1 MQIHDICIVM
11 WIYVLRLDRET
22 SSNYLDSSDEQCT
35 SITKSNGNESVAIPS
50 TISRVG
56 ESTLIESGKEY
67 IEEGKKEFRHS
78 APSTGRT
85 QQWPRINIITV
96 RLG

>member
-1 MQIHDICIVM
+1 MKFHQVALV
-11 WIYVLRLDRET
+11 VLV
-22 SSNYLDSSDEQCT
+22 EQR
-35 SITKSNGNESVAIPS
+35 IAKSNEDESIAIPS
-50 TISRVG
+50 IISRVG
-56 ESTLIESGKEY
+56 ESTSVENGKEY

-78 APSTGRT
+78 APSTGHS